1 MKLQYLFYHSA
12 TCADIQTVK
21 MAIMKNCG
29 DHYDIKLDTHQKVV
43 FILILDIR
51 TQCELRSCL
60 NPNQYPS
67 KTAFKT
73 FS

>member
-43 FILILDIR
+43 FILILDTR
-51 TQCELRSCL
+51 TVRTKILSKSQPISFKNCL
-60 NPNQYPS
+60 QDV
-67 KTAFKT
+67 
-73 FS
+73 